1 MRKLD
6 FLSQYEKSAAGK
18 RLKLRLTVIA
28 LGIFSR
34 VSQIL
39 VVFQFYFESITCLVC
54 LQFLCFLS
62 LFIFLRC
69 DYLLLVS
76 PGPRQAATPFLLF
89 PLSLSLFFTTFPHV
103 VSSKFSP
110 CMLHVSYKVQ
120 VPCVC
125 VICDHNTNITVR
137 LIFSGH
143 SVYIVHCLCCN
154 VFTLFSWHEIK
165 S

>member
-1 MRKLD
+1 MLYEKTGFF

-34 VSQIL
+34 VSWIL

-62 LFIFLRC
+62 TFYWFHLVLVRQLHLFSYSLCLCLCSLPLFLM
-69 DYLLLVS
+69 L
-76 PGPRQAATPFLLF
+76 FLLNF
-89 PLSLSLFFTTFPHV
+89 LPAC
-103 VSSKFSP
+103 
-110 CMLHVSYKVQ
+110 CMFLIK
-120 VPCVC
+120 CVC

-137 LIFSGH
+137 LICSGH